1 MDWTPLL
8 NVMITALAAALTAMI
23 AIILP
28 ALRSWIANKSSLA
41 KVLMET
47 ELAAKMDEGVL
58 NIIKGIEEQLLEKY
72 GSVPDSPQIGTRHP
86 EVSTERIIHES
97 IPAARQQFSETIEH
111 FGLTPEA
118 VARYVA
124 ARAARA
130 LR

>member
-8 NVMITALAAALTAMI
+8 NVAITALAAALTAMV

-28 ALRSWIANKSSLA
+28 ALRTWIANKSSLA
-41 KVLMET
+41 KVLMES

-58 NIIKGIEEQLLEKY
+58 NIIKGIEEQLIEKY
-72 GSVPDSPQIGTRHP
+72 GGSPELHVGTRHP
-86 EVSTERIIHES
+86 EVSPERIIQEAE
-97 IPAARQQFSETIEH
+97 PAVRQQFKDTINH